1 MSIKSFDELFAH
13 LRAKKIC
20 KRVAVICPDDACTQE
35 SLRRAK
41 EEGFIEPLPF
51 HDADPATAAT
61 RAVEAVREGRADIL
75 MKGFINSAPFLHAII
90 DKEKGI
96 LPAGRVLT
104 HIAVAEIQG
113 YPRLLFF
120 SDPAVI
126 PFPTQEQRETQ
137 VDYLAHTCRRFGI
150 EEPRIALIHC
160 QEKADTRHFPYT
172 AGYADIIFK
181 AQAGEYGRCIVDGPL
196 DVKTACSPEALA
208 EKHIP
213 SPIAGK
219 ADALV
224 MPDIEAGNVFYKALT
239 LFAQTRTAGL
249 LQGTDVPV
257 VMTSRADTV
266 DSKYLSLCTA
276 CLL

>member
-1 MSIKSFDELFAH
+1 MAIKSFDELSAH
-13 LRAKKIC
+13 LQTRKIC
-20 KRVAVICPDDACTQE
+20 KRVAVVCPDDSCTRD
-35 SLRRAK
+35 SIRRAAQ
-41 EEGFIEPLPF
+41 EGFIEPISF
-51 HDADPATAAT
+51 HDADPAVAAA
-61 RAVEAVREGRADIL
+61 RAVNAVREGQADIL

-96 LPAGRVLT
+96 LPTGRVLT
-104 HIAVAEIQG
+104 HIAVAEIQD

-126 PFPTQEQRETQ
+126 PFPTQEQRDAQ
-137 VDYLAHTCRRFGI
+137 VSYLAHICRRFGI
-150 EEPRIALIHC
+150 DEPRIALIHC

-172 AGYADIIFK
+172 AGYADIIS
-181 AQAGEYGRCIVDGPL
+181 QAKVGKYGRCIVDGPL

-208 EKHIP
+208 EKQIP
-213 SPIAGK
+213 SPIAGE

-224 MPDIEAGNVFYKALT
+224 MPDIEAGNVFYKTLT
-239 LFAQTRTAGL
+239 LFARTRTAGL

-266 DSKYLSLCTA
+266 ESKYLSLCTA

>member
-96 LPAGRVLT
+96 LPAGRV
-104 HIAVAEIQG
+104 
-113 YPRLLFF
+113 
-120 SDPAVI
+120 
-126 PFPTQEQRETQ
+126 
-137 VDYLAHTCRRFGI
+137 C
-150 EEPRIALIHC
+150 
-160 QEKADTRHFPYT
+160 
-172 AGYADIIFK
+172 
-181 AQAGEYGRCIVDGPL
+181 
-196 DVKTACSPEALA
+196 
-208 EKHIP
+208 
-213 SPIAGK
+213 
-219 ADALV
+219 
-224 MPDIEAGNVFYKALT
+224 
-239 LFAQTRTAGL
+239 
-249 LQGTDVPV
+249 
-257 VMTSRADTV
+257 
-266 DSKYLSLCTA
+266 
-276 CLL
+276 